1 MDPTLFAKQ
10 HAPQITAVVA
20 LVTYGIARNKFTAG
34 GVIAGVFVSVIHMLH
49 PWPAFFW
56 LLTIFV
62 FLGTLVTKVS
72 RRHGLL
78 RNSKP
83 SIQD

>member
-1 MDPTLFAKQ
+1 MDLNSFLKAHSLQ
-10 HAPQITAVVA
+10 LTAIVA

-34 GVIAGVFVSVIHMLH
+34 GVFAGIVVSIIHMLH

-62 FLGTLVTKVS
+62 FLGTLVTKVRS
-72 RRHGLL
+72 SPPTLFLVL
-78 RNSKP
+78 RC
-83 SIQD
+83 